1 MFGANVLK
9 VLCFFPI
16 ECTSKLGSTDHVN
29 VFLTFWYTNVA
40 RIFWQGME
48 IRSLDINIIL
58 NILCYVIMLD
68 LTSVWVI
75 QPFLMSPWGPGN
87 GPFHV
92 MLMWRKE
99 VSSSPL
105 GFLLFPLALFCHF
118 YSPFLFKICIDQ
130 NAWFS
135 YVFPFFKRSIW
146 RVWSFENL
154 SSIKNLNTQHSKLF
168 GCRIC
173 QRGGRWDFRFSCCIF
188 RFAYFHLVFVN
199 WIRAG
204 FWELVSNV
212 VLGFPVW
219 FPFFFDLS
227 ANSLRLR

>member
-1 MFGANVLK
+1 
-9 VLCFFPI
+9 
-16 ECTSKLGSTDHVN
+16 
-29 VFLTFWYTNVA
+29 
-40 RIFWQGME
+40 
-48 IRSLDINIIL
+48 
-58 NILCYVIMLD
+58 MLD

-118 YSPFLFKICIDQ
+118 YSAFLFKICIDQ

-173 QRGGRWDFRFSCCIF
+173 QRGGLWDFRFSCCIF

-227 ANSLRLR
+227 ANSLRLRWKLYRLASWCNRMLQVARYRLIQHFNRISKRLGLK